1 VTECGTGQKAAAMP
15 YDIDPYT
22 VATSGMDEAQC
33 HYSLQSARDPLDV
46 GMCGLQTP
54 PRCNQKTV
62 RELQHKLLKFVSTEL
77 RGGGRK
83 IPMAWHNAYTD
94 CGDLDGCGL
103 PGAPP
108 PATNVRTTCRPQAQ
122 QHNVRLGDRSR
133 DLALRCVFCAM
144 QGVPDTIVQV
154 RAPSHRQSMPTT
166 ALIISSCVRHRCSRA
181 LRLEQPNSPPLSL
194 WGMSQKLAIVR

>member
-1 VTECGTGQKAAAMP
+1 MP

-33 HYSLQSARDPLDV
+33 HYSLQSAKDPLDV

-77 RGGGRK
+77 REGGRK

-108 PATNVRTTCRPQAQ
+108 PATNVRTTSGRKHGSNATSDW
-122 QHNVRLGDRSR
+122 VIG
-133 DLALRCVFCAM
+133 AVILRC
-144 QGVPDTIVQV
+144 GVCFV
-154 RAPSHRQSMPTT
+154 RCRGCQTR
-166 ALIISSCVRHRCSRA
+166 SSR
-181 LRLEQPNSPPLSL
+181 
-194 WGMSQKLAIVR
+194 